1 MGNPKSDGKC
11 LLKETHREEDTE
23 RRLWRLSQRLV
34 MRPQAEASN
43 LQNPEEAKD
52 GFSPRASRG
61 SMDTPDLGHLISR
74 IVRITFSCFLPSSCV
89 ICYGINRKPT
99 EGWNLPSLLETHSP
113 SCSVPPGTNGRP
125 SSTASTGHRPSG
137 SSWIQ

>member
-74 IVRITFSCFLPSSCV
+74 IVRITFSCFLPPSWC
-89 ICYGINRKPT
+89 
-99 EGWNLPSLLETHSP
+99 NLLRYQQE
-113 SCSVPPGTNGRP
+113 TNGGLESSLSPRDPLSILLCAPGYKWPTLIHRFNRP
-125 SSTASTGHRPSG
+125 QAF
-137 SSWIQ
+137 WF